1 MDIKHSTNIVHNMD
15 IKHSKNIVYCKD
27 IKYSKYIKAHREFQD
42 VML

>member
-27 IKYSKYIKAHREFQD
+27 IKYSKDIKAHREFQD